1 MDSIRQ
7 YFKRTDKMYLLLCI
21 FSSVMA
27 VLALSSWAAK
37 QGSGFATD
45 EVTGAIIGI
54 GDYRRAMVQAGA
66 AAIGIVIALLL
77 SCVDYRSLVKV
88 WPVHVVLTWGL
99 VLPTLVIR
107 NVSIGPLTIGY
118 NAGDTDNYSWY
129 KLGGFTFQPTELAK
143 ISFIL
148 TFAMHLNN
156 VRSRINE
163 PKELA
168 KLLLHLLVPIAIIH
182 VQGDDGTAI
191 IYGIIGC
198 CMMFAAG
205 LSWKYIFAAF
215 AAAGAAVAVAFAFF
229 SDKIGKG
236 YQWYRILAVL
246 DPENTTGWAPSET
259 VWKNIIYQQQRGEIA
274 LGSGGIFGNGLFG
287 GRYYSVPNA
296 HNDFIFSWIGNVAGF
311 VGCCVV
317 LGVLLALVIKT
328 FATGARSEDLLGS
341 YICAGIG
348 GALMAQIAVNVGMNL
363 RVLPVSTKQ
372 VVLSRYATFGIMAS
386 ATAVISL
393 VYLLVLNT
401 PMQEI
406 LSVLLMTVM
415 LNVYF
420 AAVMIPVAYKWG
432 VQKGRL
438 IFMLVLGVSSGL
450 FVAGAFI
457 LNRQVSVVATAS
469 FYKMVLLGIAG
480 LFLLLVLGLLL
491 SIHLSVKIVSKKE
504 L

>member
-7 YFKRTDKMYLLLCI
+7 YFKRTDKIYLLLCI

-37 QGSGFATD
+37 QGNGFATD

-54 GDYRRAMVQAGA
+54 GDYRRALVQAGA
-66 AAIGIVIALLL
+66 AVIGIVIALLL

-88 WPVHVVLTWGL
+88 WPVHVALTWGL

-129 KLGGFTFQPTELAK
+129 KLGGFTFQPT
-143 ISFIL
+143 
-148 TFAMHLNN
+148 
-156 VRSRINE
+156 
-163 PKELA
+163 ELA

-274 LGSGGIFGNGLFG
+274 LGSGGIFGNGLFT

-296 HNDFIFSWIGNVAGF
+296 HNDFILSWIGNVAGF
-311 VGCCVV
+311 AGCCVV

-363 RVLPVSTKQ
+363 RVLPVIGVTLPFYSAGGSS
-372 VVLSRYATFGIMAS
+372 VLMLYICVGLVLSVYSHNTKSLFG
-386 ATAVISL
+386 
-393 VYLLVLNT
+393 
-401 PMQEI
+401 
-406 LSVLLMTVM
+406 
-415 LNVYF
+415 
-420 AAVMIPVAYKWG
+420 
-432 VQKGRL
+432 
-438 IFMLVLGVSSGL
+438 
-450 FVAGAFI
+450 
-457 LNRQVSVVATAS
+457 
-469 FYKMVLLGIAG
+469 
-480 LFLLLVLGLLL
+480 
-491 SIHLSVKIVSKKE
+491 
-504 L
+504 